1 MEILMKILVIG
12 GSYFLGRVFLIQ
24 AAKLH
29 DITVINRGTYSV
41 EELGVRQ
48 IKGDRK
54 NAFIWQEFTNDYD
67 VIIDFCAYEQNDIAT
82 VLQNLGGNVKQYIF
96 ISTVDVYQRGL
107 GQIKDE
113 TAPLEKNFLS
123 GSAGDYIRGKVLLEQ
138 ELISECSKKDI
149 AYTILRPSIIYGPF
163 NYAPRES
170 AFIQLAVQ
178 NHILLHITDAEGK
191 FQFVYVKDVANAI
204 ISCLLNENTY
214 QKAYNLCDDT
224 IADYHRV
231 FTELQKVIDVP
242 VKEILL
248 TASEALEKNAP
259 LPFPITA
266 AETELYTNKK
276 SITELGIN
284 YTPFSEGIQ
293 KTYNA
298 FKNVFQI

>member
-1 MEILMKILVIG
+1 MKILVIG

-54 NAFIWQEFTNDYD
+54 NASIWQELKDYYD

-82 VLQNLGGNVKQYIF
+82 VLQNFGGNVKQYIF
-96 ISTVDVYQRGL
+96 ISTVDVYQRGQK
-107 GQIKDE
+107 QIKDE
-113 TAPLEKNFLS
+113 TAPLATNFLS

-138 ELISECSKKDI
+138 ELILECDKKDI

-178 NHILLHITDAEGK
+178 NHILPHITDAEGK

-204 ISCLLNENTY
+204 ISCLLNEETY
-214 QKAYNLCDDT
+214 QNAYNLCDDT
-224 IADYHRV
+224 ISDYHSF
-231 FTELQKVIDVP
+231 FTELQKVIDIP
-242 VKEILL
+242 VEEISL
-248 TASEALEKNAP
+248 TISEALEKNMP

-266 AETELYTNKK
+266 DETELCSNKK
-276 SITELGIN
+276 SIIDLGIQ

-298 FKNVFQI
+298 FKNVFQV

>member
-1 MEILMKILVIG
+1 MKILVIG

-54 NAFIWQEFTNDYD
+54 NASIWQELKDDYD

-82 VLQNLGGNVKQYIF
+82 VLQNFGGNVKQYIF
-96 ISTVDVYQRGL
+96 ISTVDVYQRGRK
-107 GQIKDE
+107 QIKDE
-113 TAPLEKNFLS
+113 TTPLETNFLS
-123 GSAGDYIRGKVLLEQ
+123 GSTGDYIRGKVLLEQ
-138 ELISECSKKDI
+138 ELISECGKKDI

-178 NHILLHITDAEGK
+178 NHILPHITDAEGK

-204 ISCLLNENTY
+204 ISCLLNEKTY
-214 QKAYNLCDDT
+214 QNAYNLCDDT
-224 IADYHRV
+224 IADYHSF
-231 FTELQKVIDVP
+231 FTELQKVIDIP
-242 VKEILL
+242 VEEIPL
-248 TASEALEKNAP
+248 TVSEALEKNAP

-266 AETELYTNKK
+266 DETELCSNKK
-276 SITELGIN
+276 SIIDLGIQ

-298 FKNVFQI
+298 FKNVFQV

>member
-1 MEILMKILVIG
+1 MKLLVIG

-54 NAFIWQEFTNDYD
+54 NASIWKGLTEDYD
-67 VIIDFCAYEQNDIAT
+67 VVIDFCAYEQNDIAT

-96 ISTVDVYQRGL
+96 ISTVDVYKRGL

-113 TAPLEKNFLS
+113 TAPLETNFIPD
-123 GSAGDYIRGKVLLEQ
+123 SAGDYIRGKVLLEQ
-138 ELISECSKKDI
+138 ELIAECGKKDI

-178 NHILLHITDAEGK
+178 NHILPHITDAEGR

-204 ISCLLNENTY
+204 INCLLNEKAY
-214 QKAYNLCDDT
+214 QNAYNLCDDT
-224 IADYHRV
+224 IADYHSF
-231 FTELQKVIDVP
+231 FTELQKVIDIPVEEVP
-242 VKEILL
+242 L
-248 TASEALEKNAP
+248 TVSEALEKNAP

-266 AETELYTNKK
+266 AETELCANKK
-276 SITELGIN
+276 SIIDLGIH

-298 FKNVFQI
+298 FKNVFRA

>member
-1 MEILMKILVIG
+1 MKLLVIG

-54 NAFIWQEFTNDYD
+54 NASIWKELTEDYD
-67 VIIDFCAYEQNDIAT
+67 VVIDFCAYEQNDIAT

-96 ISTVDVYQRGL
+96 ISTVDVYKRGL

-113 TAPLEKNFLS
+113 TAPLETNFIP

-138 ELISECSKKDI
+138 ELIAECSKKDI

-178 NHILLHITDAEGK
+178 NHILPHITDAEGR

-204 ISCLLNENTY
+204 INCLLNEKAY
-214 QKAYNLCDDT
+214 QNAYNLCDDT
-224 IADYHRV
+224 IADYHSF
-231 FTELQKVIDVP
+231 FTELQKVIDIP
-242 VKEILL
+242 VEEIPL
-248 TASEALEKNAP
+248 TVSEALEKNAP

-266 AETELYTNKK
+266 AETELCANQK
-276 SITELGIN
+276 SIIDLGIH

-298 FKNVFQI
+298 FKNVFRA

>member
-1 MEILMKILVIG
+1 MKILVIG

-54 NAFIWQEFTNDYD
+54 NVSVWQEIAEDYD
-67 VIIDFCAYEQNDIAT
+67 VIVDFCAYEQNDISII
-82 VLQNLGGNVKQYIF
+82 LQNIGGNVKQYIF
-96 ISTVDVYQRGL
+96 ISTVDVYERGL
-107 GQIKDE
+107 NQIKDE
-113 TAPLEKNFLS
+113 TTPLETNFLS

-138 ELISECSKKDI
+138 ELISECSKKDME
-149 AYTILRPSIIYGPF
+149 YTILRPSIIYGPF

-178 NHILLHITDAEGK
+178 NHILPHITDAEGK

-204 ISCLLNENTY
+204 ISCLLNEKAYKN
-214 QKAYNLCDDT
+214 AYNLCDGT
-224 IADYHRV
+224 IIDYNSF

-242 VKEILL
+242 VEEIPL
-248 TASEALEKNAP
+248 TISEAIEKNVP
-259 LPFPITA
+259 LPFPLTA
-266 AETELYTNKK
+266 AETELCTNEK
-276 SITELGIN
+276 SIFDLN
-284 YTPFSEGIQ
+284 MRYTPFSEGIE

-298 FKNVFQI
+298 FKNVFCT

>member
-1 MEILMKILVIG
+1 MKILVIG

-54 NAFIWQEFTNDYD
+54 NASIWQELKDDYD

-82 VLQNLGGNVKQYIF
+82 VLQNFGGNVKQYIF
-96 ISTVDVYQRGL
+96 ISTVDVYQRGRK
-107 GQIKDE
+107 QITDE
-113 TAPLEKNFLS
+113 TAPLETNFLS

-138 ELISECSKKDI
+138 ELISECGKKDI

-178 NHILLHITDAEGK
+178 NHILPHITNAEGK

-204 ISCLLNENTY
+204 ISCLLNEKTY
-214 QKAYNLCDDT
+214 QNAYNLCDDT
-224 IADYHRV
+224 IADYHSF
-231 FTELQKVIDVP
+231 FTELQKVIDIP
-242 VKEILL
+242 VEEIPL
-248 TASEALEKNAP
+248 TVSEALEKNAP

-266 AETELYTNKK
+266 DEMELCSNKK
-276 SITELGIN
+276 SIIDLGIQ

-298 FKNVFQI
+298 FKNVFQV